1 MTRLI
6 YLLPIFLML
15 VLVPTKSLRAQEIKY
30 EIAPL
35 TEEAGEEVVVSS
47 PVSKNVALSN
57 LAMTRFGDQTGQTN
71 TGATNNN
78 SGYVF
83 PSAKHRF
90 NRYVKSTIGPFSLL
104 RSAASAGI
112 QQWDNSPLEWGQGME
127 GYGKRFAS
135 TVGSNAIRQTVT
147 YGLSE
152 AFKLDTGFEKSKHTK
167 FWPRLKDALVQN
179 VTSRTR
185 SGKRVLSAPILVGTY
200 AGTIIPSETWYPERY
215 SYKDGLR
222 GGSYSLLFGFGINI
236 VREFIFNW

>member
-1 MTRLI
+1 MRKLV
-6 YLLPIFLML
+6 YLLPTILL
-15 VLVPTKSLRAQEIKY
+15 LGLSSTVSLRGQEITRY
-30 EIAPL
+30 EIITRTEPDEFMVPSASAKKTAHSRMAP
-35 TEEAGEEVVVSS
+35 V
-47 PVSKNVALSN
+47 
-57 LAMTRFGDQTGQTN
+57 RFGDQTGQTN
-71 TGATNNN
+71 TGSSTNQ

-83 PSAKHRF
+83 PTAKHRF
-90 NRYVKSTIGPFSLL
+90 NRYVKNTVGPFSLL
-104 RSAASAGI
+104 RSAASAGL
-112 QQWDNSPLEWGQGME
+112 QQWKNSPEEWGQGME

-135 TVGSNAIRQTVT
+135 SVGSNAIRQTVT

-200 AGTIIPSETWYPERY
+200 AGTIIPTETWYPERY

-222 GGSYSLLFGFGINI
+222 GGSYTLLFGFGVNV
-236 VREFIFNW
+236 VREFVFNW